1 MARTSSLSRKSR
13 KSVSKSRKS
22 ASKSRKSASKSSKSR
37 KSASKSRKSVSKSRK
52 SASKSRKSASKSRKK
67 RRTRSSS
74 SSASSASSASPASS
88 TSASSSGGWGRKI
101 GAGASSAKTKAGK
114 VVAVAKSGG
123 RKTGKVGK
131 KGTGHLVN
139 VVEKAGEGVLD
150 DVRDVKKMYASKE
163 FRAFIRNPTPE
174 AIMANPEYVIVTA
187 KLLLAIN
194 HPEGAILAAVVEH
207 LVEASEEELLEASR
221 KDCNP
226 RRRRL
231 QLWVLIER

>member
-1 MARTSSLSRKSR
+1 M
-13 KSVSKSRKS
+13 
-22 ASKSRKSASKSSKSR
+22 
-37 KSASKSRKSVSKSRK
+37 
-52 SASKSRKSASKSRKK
+52 
-67 RRTRSSS
+67 
-74 SSASSASSASPASS
+74 
-88 TSASSSGGWGRKI
+88 
-101 GAGASSAKTKAGK
+101 
-114 VVAVAKSGG
+114 AVAKSGG

-221 KDCNP
+221 KDCKSLGRELGEALDDDVSNSGYSSSDESP
-226 RRRRL
+226 VDDIAAILARVRKHP
-231 QLWVLIER
+231 QP